1 MTRLRRETVE
11 GSTLEQDPTPRC
23 DCGGVVTIRV
33 HYPGRSLS
41 ACAVCA
47 LTAANVAMTA
57 GWPVTLEPLLVGPQP
72 DCQGC
77 DTPIERCGPALWVQ
91 GKTCCPDCTHGP
103 GNLPGPEYEPTQGIP
118 AYCLGCAAPEGAIGP
133 IHTCGRQS

>member
-1 MTRLRRETVE
+1 ME
-11 GSTLEQDPTPRC
+11 GPTLEQDPTPRC
-23 DCGGVVTIRV
+23 DCGGVVTTQV

-72 DCQGC
+72 RD
-77 DTPIERCGPALWVQ
+77 
-91 GKTCCPDCTHGP
+91 
-103 GNLPGPEYEPTQGIP
+103 LPGPEYEPTQGIP